1 MSLAVF
7 LTWKKLLAEVFS
19 PSGEVDW
26 RHHEDPDP
34 ALPVQVVVSTGPGTP
49 IRP

>member
-7 LTWKKLLAEVFS
+7 LMWKKLLAEVFS

-26 RHHEDPDP
+26 GHLEDPDP
-34 ALPVQVVVSTGPGTP
+34 ALPVQVAVSTGPDTP
-49 IRP
+49 I